1 MSFLDLK
8 LNNINYQ
15 LGVLTAQSG
24 LVNVANTQANSVF
37 YPMFCPTFGNIQPV
51 SINQSGL
58 TYRANT
64 DTLTS
69 TGLISSTLTSTNIT
83 AGTITNSAA
92 YNIPTTPGSIF
103 TNYLGTTISI
113 AITPVLGAS
122 FPNGSKV
129 VITGCSNALFNNVP
143 LTVSSF
149 VSNNIV
155 TNNPTSI
162 AANTNAN
169 SGQVSGGTITSTDMI
184 AANITSSGAV
194 NALNLNGKLNVVG
207 GTSNSGNILLCN
219 NTTSTTGN
227 FDLLTDSNQHLRF
240 AGGSNLLTIGGVTNG
255 GIAIPGTAGSIVCNQ
270 YTTNA
275 NTKMILNSTETANG
289 VIEYQTSGTKR
300 GVIQYANASYPLQLK
315 SEYGLSLDT
324 LANGNINI
332 ACDGTGTVSLIAQS
346 GVTRASFSGT
356 TTTIGSTAAQ
366 GMTFL
371 NASGNAI
378 NFYTSGYNIFQMG
391 TLNCAV
397 QHALNYG
404 VGVDFITFYYNGG
417 AIGSVH
423 QDSGSSIRI
432 NTSSDYRLKEN
443 IQPINNCLTV
453 LNKLKPISFNWKNG
467 GEYTLGFLAHEFA
480 EVFPNNVVGEKDAVD
495 ADGKI
500 KSQQMSDS
508 CCIPLLVS
516 CVQEQNKIIVDM
528 RKELDDLKLLVNS
541 IINKPL

>member
-83 AGTITNSAA
+83 AGTITNNAA
-92 YNIPTTPGSIF
+92 YNIPATPGSIF

-113 AITPVLGAS
+113 TITPVLGAS

-162 AANTNAN
+162 AANTNAD

-207 GTSNSGNILLCN
+207 GTSNSGNVILCN

-240 AGGSNLLTIGGVTNG
+240 ASNLLTIGGATNG
-255 GIAIPGTAGSIVCNQ
+255 GIAIPGTAGSVVCNQ

-289 VIEYQTSGTKR
+289 IIEYQTSGVKR
-300 GVIQYANASYPLQLK
+300 GVIQYANASYPYQLM
-315 SEYGLSLDT
+315 SELGLSLDT
-324 LANGNINI
+324 KNNGDINI
-332 ACDGTGTVSLIAQS
+332 ACDGTGTVSLIAQ
-346 GVTRASFSGT
+346 GGATRASFSGT
-356 TTTIGSTAAQ
+356 STTIGSTAAQ
-366 GMTFL
+366 GMTFV

-391 TLNCAV
+391 TINCAV
-397 QHALNYG
+397 SHSVAYG
-404 VGVDFITFYYNGG
+404 AGYDFITFYYNSV

-423 QDSGSSIRI
+423 QVSSNAITI
-432 NTSSDYRLKEN
+432 NYSSDYRLKEN
-443 IQPINNCLTV
+443 IQPINDCITV

-467 GEYTLGFLAHEFA
+467 GEDALGFLAHEFA
-480 EVFPNNVVGEKDAVD
+480 EVFPNNVVGQKDAVN
-495 ADGKI
+495 ADGTI